1 MRLFRLYSIA
11 LIIFLGVVFA
21 LRPSRALG
29 SLQVVAV
36 SPAARTLVAPTNSAV
51 AITFDRPVDSSTIN
65 SDSFRVFGRWS
76 GAVSGTYAFSDGNQ
90 TVTLIPDE
98 PFSAGEQ
105 VMVILAN
112 TIQAEDDTFL
122 RSAGYSYQFW
132 TATETVNAE
141 FELLDVLSTLS
152 HPGDTTRA
160 YGGVGSDFNNDGWM
174 DLGIINEVS
183 ADVRVFVNTAD
194 GTGNYYDFLTPPA
207 PVNTQA
213 SPNEPGDFNNDGNT
227 DLVVGNI
234 DTASLS
240 VLLGNGDGTF
250 DAPPQISVG
259 PYPRGVAVLDADG
272 DGDMDIANT
281 NSGGVNGNLSL
292 LLNNGDGTFAEP
304 VYFDGQGQQEW
315 AMATADMNEDGI
327 MDLVVGTQSY
337 ASPQILVH
345 LGNGDGSFTFL
356 AAYPAGGPVWMIN
369 TGDLNG
375 DGHDDVATAN
385 SGGNSGSILLNDGAG
400 HLSTPLVTPTD
411 SLVLSTRIGDVD
423 GDGDLDWVLSSYF
436 GDWRMFINDGAG
448 NFSAGPSFPSSAAAS
463 CAVLLDFDNDGD
475 LDLALIDEIA
485 DEVVLMKN
493 VGEPGPPPITPTPSV
508 MPTGTSTA
516 TATPTAVFTSTPT
529 AAPTATPT
537 AVPLDTQPS
546 WLPIIIRQDE

>member
-1 MRLFRLYSIA
+1 MRLFRLYLLAI
-11 LIIFLGVVFA
+11 IIFLGVIFA

-36 SPAARTLVAPTNSAV
+36 SPTARTLVAPTNSAV

-65 SDSFRVFGRWS
+65 SDSFRVFGRW
-76 GAVSGTYAFSDGNQ
+76 GGTVSGTYVFSDGNQ
-90 TVTLIPDE
+90 TVTLMPDE

-132 TATETVNAE
+132 TATATVNAE

-152 HPGDTTRA
+152 FPGDTTRA

-174 DLGIINEVS
+174 DLGIVNEVS
-183 ADVRVFVNTAD
+183 EDVRIFVNTAD
-194 GTGNYYDFLTPPA
+194 GTGNYHDFLTPPA

-213 SPNEPGDFNNDGNT
+213 SPNEPADFNNDGNT

-234 DTASLS
+234 NTASLS
-240 VLLGNGDGTF
+240 ILLGNGDGTF

-272 DGDMDIANT
+272 DGDMDVANT
-281 NSGGVNGNLSL
+281 NSGGVNGDLSL
-292 LLNNGDGTFAEP
+292 LLNNGDGTFADP

-315 AMATADMNEDGI
+315 AMAAADMNADGI
-327 MDLVVGTQSY
+327 MDLVVGTQSH

-400 HLSTPLVTPTD
+400 HLSAPLVTPTD

-436 GDWRMFINDGAG
+436 GDWRMFMNDGAV
-448 NFSAGPSFPSSAAAS
+448 NFSAGPTFPSSMAAS

-475 LDLALIDEIA
+475 MDLALIDEEA
-485 DEVVLMKN
+485 DEVVLMEN
-493 VGEPGPPPITPTPSV
+493 VGEPGPPPITPTPSTT
-508 MPTGTSTA
+508 PTATSTA

-529 AAPTATPT
+529 ATPTATPT
-537 AVPLDTQPS
+537 TVPPETQPS